1 MLLILM
7 LVSATIILIE
17 GIPLVRKKQWKEFY
31 TLISL
36 LSIALALGIAKTIG
50 MPTPIEILENLLY
63 PLGKTV
69 FK

>member
-1 MLLILM
+1 MLLVLM
-7 LVSATIILIE
+7 LISATIILIE

-36 LSIALALGIAKTIG
+36 LSIALALGIMKTIG
-50 MPTPIEILENLLY
+50 MTSPIQFLQNLLY
-63 PLGKTV
+63 PLGKTI